1 MYALT
6 FNDFVESN
14 WAMQLVKMIVKK
26 NKKVK
31 RIIKSTKNV

>member
-14 WAMQLVKMIVKK
+14 WALQLVKMIVEK